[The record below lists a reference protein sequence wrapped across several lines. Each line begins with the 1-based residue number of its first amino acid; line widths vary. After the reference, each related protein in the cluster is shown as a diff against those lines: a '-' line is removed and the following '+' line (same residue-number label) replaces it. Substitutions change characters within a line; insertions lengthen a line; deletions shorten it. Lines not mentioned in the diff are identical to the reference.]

1 MKKAADTQLRLRVK
15 PIDIHTPWKERPVI
29 DDLESMQG
37 ARIMSTFISHNFFAK
52 QLERNKP
59 KVIVLFRNPK
69 DVLVAYYHFYKMYTP
84 FATLEASWDDF
95 FEMFKRKELNT
106 GDWFDHVTSWWR
118 GNYHRANFLFV
129 KFEDFIGDPRK
140 VIKEVALFC
149 GKNLSSA
156 ETERLAEHTS
166 WERMR
171 ENPTTNMK
179 CYPVFQQEISPFFRK
194 GVVGDWK
201 NYFSAEQ
208 SRYVDSLYKSRCL
221 SMNLTFQFE

>member
-1 MKKAADTQLRLRVK
+1 MAVFR
-15 PIDIHTPWKERPVI
+15 
-29 DDLESMQG
+29 SNQG
-37 ARIMSTFISHNFFAK
+37 YQSSS
-52 QLERNKP
+52 E
-59 KVIVLFRNPK
+59 
-69 DVLVAYYHFYKMYTP
+69 P

-106 GDWFDHVTSWWR
+106 ADWFDHVTSW
-118 GNYHRANFLFV
+118 ANFLFV

-179 CYPVFQQEISPFFRK
+179 CYPVYQQEISPFFRK

-208 SRYVDSLYKSRCL
+208 SRHVDSLYKSRCL